1 MTEFPY
7 LTGAE
12 CMNGVLKDKKAFAVF
27 LLPGLLFY
35 LFSVFYPIVD
45 SIRLSTMKSEHLNLS
60 VLEITQ
66 SCLEIRCFIRH
77 F

>member
-35 LFSVFYPIVD
+35 LFCILSDCGFDSVKYNEMEWN
-45 SIRLSTMKSEHLNLS
+45 RST
-60 VLEITQ
+60 
-66 SCLEIRCFIRH
+66 
-77 F
+77 